1 MMQKI
6 GIIAAFLLFP
16 VGLFGQ
22 WLDFP
27 TPGIPRTVEGKPNL
41 KAPAPRTADGK
52 PDLSGLWQPEQNPY
66 RFNIVQD
73 PKDEN
78 IFSPA
83 AQKIFQDRVKDFR
96 RADPVTNCLPTGP
109 SEVFNVMFR
118 IMQTPVLATI
128 LYESGTGRYR
138 QIYMDGRKLPDDP
151 LPTWLGYSIGRWDG
165 DTLIVETAGFNDRTW
180 LDRSG
185 HPHSEKLRVTE
196 KFHRVDFGHMQFQ
209 ITYEDREMLTRPLSI
224 SIMMNYA
231 PDTDMLENVCN
242 ESNVD

>member
-1 MMQKI
+1 MKAVVFAI
-6 GIIAAFLLFP
+6 TLFVFTTP
-16 VGLFGQ
+16 LSAQ
-22 WLDFP
+22 WLNRP
-27 TPGIPRTVEGKPNL
+27 TPGLPRTADGKPNL

-52 PDLSGLWQPEQNPY
+52 PDLSGLWQPEQNSY

-109 SEVFNVMFR
+109 SEVFNVMYR
-118 IMQTPVLATI
+118 LMQTPALVAV

-151 LPTWLGYSIGRWDG
+151 LPTWLGYSIGHWDG
-165 DTLIVETAGFNDRTW
+165 DTLVVETAGFNDRTW

-196 KFHRVDFGHMQFQ
+196 K
-209 ITYEDREMLTRPLSI
+209 
-224 SIMMNYA
+224 
-231 PDTDMLENVCN
+231 
-242 ESNVD
+242 